1 MKSRRPLPVFMT
13 VAGLV
18 AALLTTP
25 VLVTSAHAAVPEV
38 VLTNDFEDGT
48 AQSWYARGGSVSV
61 SAAAAHGGT
70 SSLLNVDRTATWNG
84 PGRDM
89 RGVLLSGAT
98 YAVEAYVRLAA
109 GTTGPV
115 AVHLT
120 MERTPEGGTA
130 SYSRV
135 GSAGAV
141 TDAEWAVIRGEYTYT
156 GEVSTL
162 QLYFESPDATAS
174 FHVDDIKV
182 TMTAAPPT
190 GPPDEAG
197 IACDFESGTAQGW
210 TARIGR
216 ETLTVTTA
224 DAHSGTASL
233 LTSGRAATFDGP
245 SLNVLGR
252 FGKGKTYDIAVWVKL
267 APGEAATQLRLSLER
282 RTAGTPSYETLAGPV
297 DVTADGW
304 VKLAAKYTL
313 AHDVDFLSTYVESD
327 SATASYYIDDF
338 TAVYQRPLPIQTD
351 IPALKDV
358 LPFTIGTAMDRTET
372 VGVLSELVLRHY
384 ESVTPGNALK
394 WDSTEPREG
403 EFNWAE
409 ADAQVNFGIS
419 NGLSVRGH
427 TLVWHSQT
435 PAWVFQ
441 NAAGQP
447 LTNSPED
454 KALLLT
460 RLENHIRAEIGHFG
474 DRIKVWDVANEVIDE
489 NQPDGLRRS
498 RWFEVTGLDYLRT
511 AFRVAR
517 EVAPPGTKLVIND
530 YNTETPRKR
539 GALANLVRQ
548 LRAEGVPID
557 TVGHQ
562 MHINV
567 VRPPISD
574 IEATL
579 DTFAALGVDQQVTEL
594 DISAYT
600 NFTDTAPISESTIVA
615 QGYRY
620 RDVFDAL
627 RRHAGQLS
635 SVTLWGASD
644 ANTWLTNFPIPRP
657 DQPLLFDGRLQ
668 AKPAYWGVVDPSKLP
683 PLIRTA
689 TAPEARPAVDGKR
702 DPVWDLQPDVWIAS
716 NGTLAAR
723 FQVRWHG
730 NQAYAMVEVVD
741 ATRNRYDLV
750 EVVVGGASRTAARW
764 QGRPTADGYR
774 VEVAVP
780 LPATGAAGTTVPF
793 DVRLTDDATGSKLA
807 WNGSPLGQVTLLPPV
822 AAASAVR
829 GTPVLDGT
837 AEKLWSRA
845 PAISTTV
852 PLQGTGGATGTARL
866 LWDDT
871 HLYVFVKVTDPTLDE
886 SNTNAWEQDSVEL
899 FVDPDNS
906 KSVGYDDDDGQYRVS
921 FTNRQTISGTFGG
934 FAIADNLRS
943 AARIV
948 PGGYEIEASIEL
960 DTIDPRVGSL
970 LGFELQVNDAT
981 GGRRTAAAGW
991 HDPTGSAFNTTT
1003 RWGVVRL
1010 C

>member
-1 MKSRRPLPVFMT
+1 MARRRLL
-13 VAGLV
+13 AGLV
-18 AALLTTP
+18 AALLATP
-25 VLVTSAHAAVPEV
+25 AFAVPAQAAPPEV
-38 VLTNDFEDGT
+38 VLANDFEDGT
-48 AQSWYARGGSVSV
+48 TQGWFARGGTVAT
-61 SAAAAHGGT
+61 SAATAHGGA
-70 SSLLNVDRTATWNG
+70 SSLLNTGRTEAWNG
-84 PGRDM
+84 PGRDL
-89 RGVLLSGAT
+89 RGVLLPGAT
-98 YAVEAYVRLAA
+98 YTIEAYVRLAA
-109 GTTGPV
+109 GTTGPL

-120 MERTPEGGTA
+120 MERTPAGGSAT
-130 SYSRV
+130 YSRV
-135 GSAGAV
+135 GSADAV
-141 TDAEWAVIRGEYTYT
+141 TDGAWVVVRGEYTYT

-174 FHVDDIKV
+174 FHVDDVTV
-182 TMTAAPPT
+182 TMTAEPPT

-197 IACDFESGTAQGW
+197 IASDFESGTAQGW
-210 TARIGR
+210 AARVGR
-216 ETLTVTTA
+216 ETLAVTTA
-224 DAHSGTASL
+224 DAHGGTASL
-233 LTSGRAATFDGP
+233 LTSGREATFDGP

-252 FGKGKTYDIAVWVKL
+252 LGKGKTYDIAVWVKL
-267 APGEAATQLRLSLER
+267 APGEAATRLRLSLER
-282 RTAGTPSYETLAGPV
+282 RAAETPSYETLAGPV

-304 VKLAAKYTL
+304 VRLAAKYTL
-313 AHDVDFLSTYVESD
+313 AHDVDFLTVYVESD

-351 IPALKDV
+351 IPALKDA
-358 LPFTIGTAMDRTET
+358 LPFTVGTAMDRTET
-372 VGVLSELVLRHY
+372 VGVQRELVLRHF

-394 WDSTEPREG
+394 WDSIEPREG

-409 ADAQVNFGIS
+409 ADAQVGFGVA
-419 NGLSVRGH
+419 NGLAVRGH

-454 KALLLT
+454 RALLLQ
-460 RLENHIRAEIGHFG
+460 RLENHIRAEVGHFG
-474 DRIKVWDVANEVIDE
+474 DKIKVWDVANEVIDE
-489 NQPDGLRRS
+489 YQPDGLRRS

-539 GALANLVRQ
+539 EALANLVQQ

-562 MHINV
+562 MHVNV
-567 VRPPISD
+567 VRPPVSD

-579 DTFAALGVDQQVTEL
+579 DRFAALGVDQQVTEL

-600 NFTDTAPISESTIVA
+600 NFTDTAPISEATLVA

-644 ANTWLTNFPIPRP
+644 ANSWLTNFPIPRP

-683 PLIRTA
+683 PLTRTV
-689 TAPEARPAVDGKR
+689 TAPDARPILDGHR
-702 DPVWDLQPDVWIAS
+702 DLAWDLQPDVPIPS
-716 NGTLAAR
+716 NGTLSAR

-730 NQAYAMVEVVD
+730 GLAYAMVEVLD
-741 ATRNRYDLV
+741 ATRNHNDTV
-750 EVVVGGASRTAARW
+750 EVFVGSTSRKLARW
-764 QGRPTADGYR
+764 QGRSTTGGYR

-780 LPATGAAGTTVPF
+780 LPAPGAAGTTVPF
-793 DVRLTDDATGSKLA
+793 DLKITDGATGSTLS
-807 WNGSPLGQVTLLPPV
+807 WNGPPRGQVALLPPV
-822 AAASAVR
+822 AVASAAR
-829 GTPVLDGT
+829 GTPVLDGS
-837 AEKLWSRA
+837 AEKLWSKA
-845 PAISTTV
+845 PAFTTTV
-852 PLQGTGGATGTARL
+852 RLQGTSGATGTARL
-866 LWDDT
+866 LWDRT

-886 SNTNAWEQDSVEL
+886 SSANAWEQDSVEI

-906 KSVGYDDDDGQYRVS
+906 KSVGYDDDDGQYRIS
-921 FTNRQTISGTFGG
+921 FSNRQTITGNFGG

-943 AARIV
+943 ATRV
-948 PGGYEIEASIEL
+948 VSGGYEIEASIEL
-960 DTIDPRVGSL
+960 DTIDPRAGSL

-981 GGRRTAAAGW
+981 GGQRTAAAGW
-991 HDPTGSAFNTTT
+991 HDPTGSSYNTTT

-1010 C
+1010 SH